1 MANFSQREL
10 TVADRQVKAQ
20 RKRDRKKLKKAC
32 IKTGGSILG
41 KALVS
46 LAVAATAA
54 GLKTGALKGFAKIK
68 S

>member
-10 TVADRQVKAQ
+10 TVAERQVKAQ
-20 RKRDRKKLKKAC
+20 RKRDRKKFRKTCL
-32 IKTGGSILG
+32 KTGGSILG

-46 LAVAATAA
+46 LAVMATTA
-54 GLKTGALKGFAKIK
+54 GLKTGALKGYAKIK